1 MLSRRRTGRRSPQ
14 PLPRSTKPLTGVL
27 CQPENRTSSDVR
39 VPVIFL
45 FLLTFT
51 SIHIQFPVS
60 FFFSFSFF
68 FRHVYP
74 YNPIIGCRASVT
86 TPTTPGEPFAAPSP
100 TYARLRAR
108 RRRPSRRRTPSREFV
123 TCPASAAVASSRLGA
138 LRALTAFKSS
148 AASPRALGSSGAGS
162 DAMHWVERDVLSL
175 PMPSFDDDIREDY
188 RVNTLVYFSSLS
200 PHVIDVHTSVLGP
213 SASEDTSF
221 LRSRAHAPASAGRR
235 AIKTVFHH
243 QRERQKQA
251 HFWEEVGAQ
260 RRKNDGF
267 VVTAAVRVERDV
279 AHSHHSDSA
288 TLEECTPP
296 SYQARL
302 TTVAVVGLVIAVG
315 NSQHTNC
322 TFLQVGIVFHI
333 DPSHNSNQHPTPF
346 IGISD
351 IVIPWRSA
359 RYDHHSHRPETSS
372 YDDRFPAADVVGPV
386 VTVGHSNH
394 CCPFGLRRRR
404 WSRTRVDHADL
415 AFPIRRSHKTTVNQM
430 RARKT
435 ALITASE
442 HHIDHTK
449 RRVTATRAAA
459 IVDLVTPYSSFVE
472 QWWIRADRRRKTLFS
487 APREMRHLRSH
498 TRRIW
503 GRWCDTRTHTAPTTL
518 GANRRS
524 LLVAARSMCG
534 WDRRSILIVGAH
546 TERDVDL
553 KKRTISIET
562 L

>member
-1 MLSRRRTGRRSPQ
+1 MQERLSKSQLLVPHA
-14 PLPRSTKPLTGVL
+14 
-27 CQPENRTSSDVR
+27 CTSVR

-60 FFFSFSFF
+60 FFF

-138 LRALTAFKSS
+138 LRALTAFESS

-188 RVNTLVYFSSLS
+188 RCYL
-200 PHVIDVHTSVLGP
+200 HVHGKYPGLLFFFKLP
-213 SASEDTSF
+213 YH
-221 LRSRAHAPASAGRR
+221 RCAHQRPLTFRVRASAGRR

-288 TLEECTPP
+288 TLEECAPP

-302 TTVAVVGLVIAVG
+302 TTVAVIGLVIAVG
-315 NSQHTNC
+315 NSEHTNC
-322 TFLQVGIVFHI
+322 TFFA
-333 DPSHNSNQHPTPF
+333 DPSHNSNQRPTPF

-359 RYDHHSHRPETSS
+359 RYDHHSHR
-372 YDDRFPAADVVGPV
+372 
-386 VTVGHSNH
+386 
-394 CCPFGLRRRR
+394 CPFGLRRRR
-404 WSRTRVDHADL
+404 WSRARVDHADL
-415 AFPIRRSHKTTVNQM
+415 AFPIDLVHRLTTPAGHRRRRSR
-430 RARKT
+430 RAHGW
-435 ALITASE
+435 SC
-442 HHIDHTK
+442 
-449 RRVTATRAAA
+449 RRVSWQSGT
-459 IVDLVTPYSSFVE
+459 SFASTE
-472 QWWIRADRRRKTLFS
+472 
-487 APREMRHLRSH
+487 
-498 TRRIW
+498 W
-503 GRWCDTRTHTAPTTL
+503 GFF
-518 GANRRS
+518 
-524 LLVAARSMCG
+524 
-534 WDRRSILIVGAH
+534 
-546 TERDVDL
+546 
-553 KKRTISIET
+553 
-562 L
+562 